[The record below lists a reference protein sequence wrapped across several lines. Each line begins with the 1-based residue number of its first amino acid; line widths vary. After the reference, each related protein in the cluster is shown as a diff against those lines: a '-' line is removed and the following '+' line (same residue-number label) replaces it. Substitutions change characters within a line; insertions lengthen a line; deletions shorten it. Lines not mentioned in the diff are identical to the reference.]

1 MRTRRGTKRAI
12 GTVRCAH
19 DTPAHHLDADAFAA
33 ASLHCTTAMCGFVGG
48 IHRRDVS
55 DADVRAVR
63 RAVRTLAH
71 RGPDDERV
79 TVIPEA
85 RAVFAFRRLSIID
98 RDGGAQ
104 PMSTGTGQH
113 LVFNGE
119 VYNHREVHS
128 SLRARGTDFRTR
140 SDTEVLLQSLRLDGV
155 DGLASLKG
163 MFAFAM
169 LDTARGELLL
179 ARDRL
184 GIKQLY
190 HIETRAGFFFASE
203 PKALLALPGVHAELD
218 ESQLPRY
225 FVFRCAPS
233 PATLYKGIARL
244 EAGTSLRYD
253 LQTGRRTTAR
263 FWHYPAPPR
272 PTDLVPLRDA
282 VDEFEEALL
291 ESVRRRLVADVP
303 VGAFLSGG
311 LDSSLV
317 VAAMRRLGHADI
329 QTFTATFPGSAD
341 DEAEFARRT
350 SARFGTQ
357 HHERAVTG
365 DDCLAALPRWTELND
380 DLVADASSI
389 PLMLVSDRA
398 RAAGCL
404 VMLAGEG
411 ADELFGGYGSQHKFV
426 MLHRLALLLPSRTAR
441 AHLIDAAVRLNLL
454 GHQDVPRL
462 REYFERKGPYMGAAA
477 LAGEADLLPLL
488 AGGATSASGP
498 RARGDTLA
506 DLCRFDFGTRIPDDL
521 LVRTDRATM
530 GASIE
535 TRVPFLDHDLIEL
548 VNRMPRAARMMPGIS
563 KVAPRLLARRWG
575 VPRQTI
581 MHRKIG
587 FQLPLGAWFRGPMR
601 GFWDVVLR
609 ERAVPGIRYDEVARI
624 HGAHLAGRGAFEE
637 MLWRIAALESWHR
650 RWIAG
655 TTSDDATRA
664 PLPGPVATS
673 THERAP
679 ALAH

>member
-1 MRTRRGTKRAI
+1 MREWRGTKRAS
-12 GTVRCAH
+12 GAVRCAR
-19 DTPAHHLDADAFAA
+19 DTHAHHLGATALTA
-33 ASLHCTTAMCGFVGG
+33 ASLHCTAAMCGFVGG
-48 IHRRDVS
+48 IHRRDVD
-55 DADVRAVR
+55 DADVRAFA

-85 RAVFAFRRLSIID
+85 RAVLAFRRLSIID
-98 RDGGAQ
+98 REGGAQ
-104 PMSTGTGQH
+104 PMSSGTGQH

-119 VYNHREVHS
+119 IYNHRQVHS
-128 SLRARGTDFRTR
+128 SLRARGTEFRSR
-140 SDTEVLLQSLRLDGV
+140 SDTEVLLQSLRLDGI

-169 LDTARGELLL
+169 LDMVRGELLL

-190 HIETRAGFFFASE
+190 YIDTRAGFFFASE
-203 PKALLALPGVHAELD
+203 PKALLGLPGVHAALD

-233 PATLYKGIARL
+233 PATLYKGITRL
-244 EAGTSLRYD
+244 EAGTALRYD
-253 LQTGRRTTAR
+253 LRTGRRTTR
-263 FWHYPAPPR
+263 RYWHYPPPAR
-272 PTDLVPLRDA
+272 PTDIVPLREA
-282 VDEFEEALL
+282 VDEFEESLL
-291 ESVRRRLVADVP
+291 EAVRRRLVADVP

-341 DEAEFARRT
+341 DEAAYARRT
-350 SARFGTQ
+350 SERFGTQ

-389 PLMLVSDRA
+389 PLLLVSDRA

-411 ADELFGGYGSQHKFV
+411 ADELFGGYGSQHKYV
-426 MLHRLALLLPSRTAR
+426 MLHRLSLLLPSRAAR
-441 AHLIDAAVRLNLL
+441 ARLVDAALHLNLL
-454 GHQDVPRL
+454 AHQDVPRL

-477 LAGEADLLPLL
+477 LAGETDLRPLL
-488 AGGATSASGP
+488 AGFITNGSGP
-498 RARGDTLA
+498 RARGDSLA

-548 VNRMPRAARMMPGIS
+548 VNRMPRAARMMPGMS

-609 ERAVPGIRYDEVARI
+609 ERAVPGIQYDEVARI
-624 HGAHLAGRGAFEE
+624 HDAHLAGRGSYEE
-637 MLWRIAALESWHR
+637 MLWRVAALESWHR

-655 TTSDDATRA
+655 TAGDAARA
-664 PLPGPVATS
+664 PLPDPVT
-673 THERAP
+673 TTTDERAP
-679 ALAH
+679 ALAHS